1 VSRVNF
7 EAEDRGRRGDK
18 PDSVDLGR
26 SIEAITLDFGNTLVP
41 FPSPLMR
48 EVVRVVAAQAEDAW
62 HFAAEEFVRVW
73 GEERLRQL
81 AEDVP
86 EGREADMPVRAAR
99 VLARLRGMAPPP
111 AGRRWDDAA
120 VAEWANEREVEILL
134 DSYAGAFVRLT
145 PVPPDIG
152 PLLEALARDH
162 VVAILSNW
170 PLASAVDR
178 FVEHAGWFR
187 HLSAVVVS
195 QRVGVIKPRPEIF
208 RAAAREMAVT
218 SGRRLL
224 HVGDD
229 LGADV
234 GGAHGVGWWAAWIR
248 TRPEDSTLPVAPATG
263 DERPDITLDRV
274 TDLPRALGLR
284 RRA

>member
-1 VSRVNF
+1 MDV
-7 EAEDRGRRGDK
+7 EDEDRGRRRDR

-26 SIEAITLDFGNTLVP
+26 SIEAITLDFGNTLVA
-41 FPSPLMR
+41 FPGAAMR
-48 EVVRVVAAQAEDAW
+48 EIVRVVAARAEEAW
-62 HFAAEEFVRVW
+62 RFPAGEFVRVW

-99 VLARLRGMAPPP
+99 VLARLRGMTPP
-111 AGRRWDDAA
+111 ASRPWDDAA
-120 VAEWANEREVEILL
+120 VAEFSNEREIEIVL
-134 DSYAGAFVRLT
+134 DTYADAFVRLT
-145 PVPPDIG
+145 PVPPEVG
-152 PLLEALARDH
+152 PVLELLSRDH
-162 VVAILSNW
+162 VLAILSNW
-170 PLASAVDR
+170 PLADAVDR
-178 FVEHAGWFR
+178 FVRHAGWSS

-195 QRVGVIKPRPEIF
+195 QRVGAIKPRPEIF
-208 RAAAREMAVT
+208 HAAARAIAVT
-218 SGRRLL
+218 SGRRFL

-248 TRPEDSTLPVAPATG
+248 TRPEDSTLPVAPTNG
-263 DERPDITLDRV
+263 DERPDITIDRV
-274 TDLPRALGLR
+274 TELPRALGLR